1 MRDVITFDY
10 IAGFFDG
17 EGSCIVRFK
26 KDQRY
31 GTGIQVS
38 PWINITSSNRKVLEL
53 IRSKFNAGKIY
64 FHKRDKLWHLNIYAT
79 DDLLKITSLLL
90 KKTIIKKKKL
100 GRFLKILKLMKNKE
114 HLTPKGLEKIKMLW
128 HPETEANPP

>member
-1 MRDVITFDY
+1 M
-10 IAGFFDG
+10 
-17 EGSCIVRFK
+17 
-26 KDQRY
+26 
-31 GTGIQVS
+31 
-38 PWINITSSNRKVLEL
+38 
-53 IRSKFNAGKIY
+53 
-64 FHKRDKLWHLNIYAT
+64 NIYAI

-100 GRFLKILKLMKNKE
+100 ERFLKILKLMKNKE